1 MKTLAVTLNR
11 IDEFKWTDELVL
23 QFTKVSQ
30 SGPYGDYSGLKNI
43 KDNNWFPVGLA
54 ARGSGVNLSDDCN
67 IKTFDAVRMSMYGID
82 SAACPNP
89 GNTTNNFKIVQ

>member
-30 SGPYGDYSGLKNI
+30 SGPYGDYSGLKKI
-43 KDNNWFPVGLA
+43 KDKLQRFKEL
-54 ARGSGVNLSDDCN
+54 
-67 IKTFDAVRMSMYGID
+67 ITID
-82 SAACPNP
+82 EINRSIDPR
-89 GNTTNNFKIVQ
+89 